1 MRRAE
6 VEAKRWKAPDYS
18 QLKERDFNRVLD
30 EIRDLVELEA
40 VANRRKHLGAPQL
53 TAWNEWQ
60 RAAILRRKYEL
71 QRHG

>member
-1 MRRAE
+1 MTE
-6 VEAKRWKAPDYS
+6 LEYKKKLWKAPDYS

-71 QRHG
+71 QRDG

>member
-1 MRRAE
+1 MTE
-6 VEAKRWKAPDYS
+6 LEYKKKLWKAPDYS

-40 VANRRKHLGAPQL
+40 VANRRKHLLAPQL

-71 QRHG
+71 QRDG